1 MQWNGSENSSRA
13 ATLRLETLTAETS
26 GMSAPATSRATINA
40 TSSPASAAGAEP
52 SDLPDGQIIDLFGQ
66 AVALVS
72 RSAPQAAAKALP
84 MTGTYGRIGSVS
96 SASERLQSSLESRLR
111 ERLGTSGLTPLPM
124 TWKRLRTPRGRSYS
138 RLALSGRHTSETD
151 FGLLPT
157 PAAQSYGTNIGG
169 AAGRT
174 GKVRPSLEHMARHNL
189 WPTPRANAE
198 AGADFA
204 KLDRSKTGI
213 SLLTAVRMWPTPAH
227 RDYRYPNAK
236 SYEER
241 GGGKKG
247 EQLPNAVGGALNPTW
262 VAWLM
267 GYPEEWVSCAP
278 SATPSSRKSR
288 LSSSR
293 ALPKSA

>member
-1 MQWNGSENSSRA
+1 MLRNGSENSSRA

-26 GMSAPATSRATINA
+26 GMSAPPISRATTNA
-40 TSSPASAAGAEP
+40 TSSPASADGAEP
-52 SDLPDGQIIDLFGQ
+52 SDLPGGQIVDLFGQ
-66 AVALVS
+66 AVAPVN
-72 RSAPQAAAKALP
+72 RSAPQVAAKALP

-124 TWKRLRTPRGRSYS
+124 TWRRMRTPRGRLYS

-189 WPTPRANAE
+189 WPTP
-198 AGADFA
+198 
-204 KLDRSKTGI
+204 
-213 SLLTAVRMWPTPAH
+213 AH

-236 SYEER
+236 SYEEP

-247 EQLPNAVGGALNPTW
+247 EQLPNAVGGALSPTW

-288 LSSSR
+288 PSSSR
-293 ALPKSA
+293 QSIGLGRFTKMDDQ